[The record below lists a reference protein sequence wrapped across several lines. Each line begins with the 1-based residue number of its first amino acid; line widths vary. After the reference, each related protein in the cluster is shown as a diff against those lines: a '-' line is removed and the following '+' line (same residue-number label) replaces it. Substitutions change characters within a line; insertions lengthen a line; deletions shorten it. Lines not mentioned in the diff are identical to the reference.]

1 MELDVELEVEL
12 ELEPYDVDV
21 TDEPPDSLLVSE
33 IALTTMLDV
42 TLDSTKMMNLAP
54 HKRYWL

>member
-12 ELEPYDVDV
+12 EVDTEPYDVDD

-33 IALTTMLDV
+33 IALTTLLDE
-42 TLDSTKMMNLAP
+42 TLDSTKIIESRSA
-54 HKRYWL
+54 

>member
-1 MELDVELEVEL
+1 MELEVEL
-12 ELEPYDVDV
+12 EVELEPYDVDV

-42 TLDSTKMMNLAP
+42 TLDSTKIIESRSA
-54 HKRYWL
+54 